1 MITGRLPK
9 IYDAPFF
16 SVVCFDAKI
25 NFDDNAA
32 FRQKEIFAMDD
43 MAESDPREVEAH
55 KHNLNYIAMDGN
67 IACLGEV
74 LFRSRQILQA
84 CLVQCVILCSASVL
98 QEKTTD
104 SKSYIRKQKWVPF
117 YALLLLYIFVV
128 VIFHVVD
135 FVECSQ
141 WSYCVQ

>member
-1 MITGRLPK
+1 MITGHLLK

-74 LFRSRQILQA
+74 LFQSRHF
-84 CLVQCVILCSASVL
+84 ASVPR
-98 QEKTTD
+98 
-104 SKSYIRKQKWVPF
+104 SVC
-117 YALLLLYIFVV
+117 
-128 VIFHVVD
+128 D
-135 FVECSQ
+135 FVFCFRPSRKD
-141 WSYCVQ
+141 YRL